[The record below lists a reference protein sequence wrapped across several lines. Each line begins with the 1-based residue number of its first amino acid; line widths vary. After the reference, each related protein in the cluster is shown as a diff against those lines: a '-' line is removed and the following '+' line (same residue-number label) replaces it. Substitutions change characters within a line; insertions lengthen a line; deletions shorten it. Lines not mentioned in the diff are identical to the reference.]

1 MTHTALLLLLAGIW
15 ASASA
20 SAYGE
25 RSLPTV
31 MLDSATVTG
40 ISSGSVNQFLGI
52 QFAQPPTGNLRFQLP
67 QCLSPYN
74 TSFSATAYGLACLQQ
89 AAQFPAVSGLPAE
102 TLEYLTGLNSLAP
115 PPSGE
120 DCLTLNVV
128 APADATPDSKL
139 PVVVWIYGG
148 GFEEGA
154 SSPYNGTVIVD
165 KAISLGVP
173 AIYVSMNYRMTH
185 REQYSLNAFGFLAS
199 QEVKDA
205 GVGNLGLRDQ
215 RLALYWVQKYICAFG
230 GDPRKVTI
238 WGESAGAASVGL
250 QMVANDGNSD
260 GLFRAAFMQSGSPL
274 SIGDI
279 SGGQK
284 YYDAL
289 VSETGCSSATD
300 TLQCLREVPYETLLD
315 AVNQSPNIF
324 SYQSLALAWQPRADG
339 VFLTDN
345 PQKLVQQG
353 FVADV
358 PFVTGDCDDEGT
370 LFSFSTLN
378 VTTDTQFEEY
388 FQTYWFPNVPS
399 TTIKEIMQYYP
410 ANISQGSPFDTG
422 TLNAF
427 TPQFKRIA
435 ALQGDAAFQA
445 PRRLLLHNRSGKQA
459 LWTYT
464 NKRFKTLPYL
474 GSVHGSDIFNVFGG
488 QDMTSYLV
496 RFVSNLDPNGG
507 TDLYWPQYTTAEPN
521 MLEFLDGS
529 IPQALTEDTYRADA
543 MAFLNKVFLAHPL

>member
-1 MTHTALLLLLAGIW
+1 MTHTALLLLLAGIL
-15 ASASA
+15 AGASA

-25 RSLPTV
+25 R
-31 MLDSATVTG
+31 
-40 ISSGSVNQFLGI
+40 
-52 QFAQPPTGNLRFQLP
+52 NLRFQVP
-67 QCLSPYN
+67 QCLPPYT

-102 TLEYLTGLNSLAP
+102 TLEFLAGLNSLAP

-120 DCLTLNVV
+120 DCLTLNVI

-165 KAISLGVP
+165 KAIALGVP
-173 AIYVSMNYRMTH
+173 AIYVSMNYR
-185 REQYSLNAFGFLAS
+185 LNAFGFLAS

-230 GDPRKVTI
+230 GDPTKVTI
-238 WGESAGAASVGL
+238 WGESAGATSVGL

-274 SIGDI
+274 PVGDV
-279 SGGQK
+279 SEGQK

-289 VSETGCSSATD
+289 VSETGCSNASD
-300 TLQCLREVPYETLLD
+300 TLQCLREVPYEALLD

-339 VFLTDN
+339 VFLTDD

-353 FVADV
+353 LVADV

-370 LFSFSTLN
+370 LFSLSNLN

-388 FQTYWFPNVPS
+388 IKTYLFPNVPS
-399 TTIKEIMQYYP
+399 STIKEVMQHYP

-422 TLNAF
+422 TLNAL
-427 TPQFKRIA
+427 TPQFKRFA
-435 ALQGDAAFQA
+435 ALQGDIAFQA
-445 PRRLLLHNRSGKQA
+445 PRRLLLQKRSGKQA
-459 LWTYT
+459 LWTYVS
-464 NKRFKTLPYL
+464 KRFKTVPYL

-488 QDMTSYLV
+488 QDMASYLV

-507 TDLYWPQYTTAEPN
+507 TDLYWPQYTSAEPH

-529 IPQALTEDTYRADA
+529 IPQGLTKDTYRADA
-543 MAFLNKVFLAHPL
+543 MAFLTKVYLAHPL

>member
-1 MTHTALLLLLAGIW
+1 MTHTTLLLLLAGSL
-15 ASASA
+15 AGVSASPHWA
-20 SAYGE
+20 
-25 RSLPTV
+25 RSPPTV
-31 MLDSATVTG
+31 TLDSAIVTG

-52 QFAQPPTGNLRFQLP
+52 PFAQPPTGNLRFQLP
-67 QCLSPYN
+67 QSLPPYN
-74 TSFSATAYGLACLQQ
+74 TSFSATEYGPSCTQQ
-89 AAQFPAVSGLPAE
+89 AAQFTAPAGLPAE
-102 TLEYLTGLNSLAP
+102 TLDYLAGLSALAP
-115 PPSGE
+115 LSTAE

-148 GFEEGA
+148 GFEDGA
-154 SSPYNGTVIVD
+154 TSPYNGTVIVD

-173 AIYVSMNYRMTH
+173 AIYVSMNYRV
-185 REQYSLNAFGFLAS
+185 SAFGFLAS

-230 GDPRKVTI
+230 GDPTKVTI

-260 GLFRAAFMQSGSPL
+260 GLFRAAFMQSGSPTP
-274 SIGDI
+274 IGNI
-279 SGGQK
+279 LGGQK

-289 VSETGCSSATD
+289 VSETGCSSASD
-300 TLQCLREVPYETLLD
+300 TLQCLRQVPYETLVD
-315 AVNQSPNIF
+315 AMNQSPSLF
-324 SYQSLALAWQPRADG
+324 SYQSLIMAWQPRADG
-339 VFLTDN
+339 VFLTDD
-345 PQKLVQQG
+345 PQKLVLQG
-353 FVADV
+353 LVADV

-370 LFSFSTLN
+370 LFSFTTLN

-388 FQTYWFPNVPS
+388 FQTYWFPTVPS
-399 TTIKEIMQYYP
+399 ATIKEIMQYYP

-422 TLNAF
+422 TLNAL

-435 ALQGDAAFQA
+435 ALQGDALFQA
-445 PRRLLLHNRSGKQA
+445 PRRLLLQNRSGKQA
-459 LWTYT
+459 LWTYSS
-464 NKRFKTLPYL
+464 KRFKTLPYL
-474 GSVHGSDIFNVFGG
+474 GSVHGSDLYNVFGG
-488 QDMTSYLV
+488 QDMASYLV

-529 IPQALTEDTYRADA
+529 IQQALTEDTYRADA
-543 MAFLNKVFLAHPL
+543 MAFLTKVLLAHPL